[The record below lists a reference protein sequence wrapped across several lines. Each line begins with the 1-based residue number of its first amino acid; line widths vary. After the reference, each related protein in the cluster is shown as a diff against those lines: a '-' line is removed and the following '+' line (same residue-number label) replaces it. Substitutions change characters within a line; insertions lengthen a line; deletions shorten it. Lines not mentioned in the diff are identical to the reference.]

1 MKKIKWMALVL
12 AMLLVAGCSK
22 PQSVR
27 VDKEVFVLDTIV
39 RFSIWTDE
47 TIDEMRANELL
58 RESERLCFYYEK
70 MLSKS
75 IDSSDIYRLNH
86 ADGAKVAVS
95 EKTAFLIE
103 ESMRYS
109 ELTDGYF
116 DITVLPIKDLWDFK
130 AEDPVIPTQEQ
141 IDEAVRKVGFKN
153 IMLGE
158 AAEYIDSEGEVQT
171 GREAWLKNGATIELG
186 GIAKGFIAD
195 EISAMLKEQGVK
207 KGIINLGGNVL
218 MIGEK
223 EPGTP
228 WKVGIQDPEGT
239 PNDYMG
245 TVSVVDR
252 SVVTSG
258 VYQRFFE
265 KDGKIYHHLLDP
277 FEGRPTDNGLASV
290 TIFSPSSIDGDALS
304 TSCFVLGLEKGL
316 ALAEKLEDVEAV
328 FITTDGEI
336 VQTSGMSKYDF
347 TIE

>member
-1 MKKIKWMALVL
+1 MKKIKWMALAL
-12 AMLLVAGCSK
+12 AMILMTGCSRQ
-22 PQSVR
+22 QSVR
-27 VDKEVFVLDTIV
+27 VDKDVFVLDTIV
-39 RFSIWTDE
+39 RFSVWTNE
-47 TIDEMRANELL
+47 TIDEFRANELL
-58 RESERLCFYYEK
+58 KEAERLCFYYEK

-95 EKTAFLIE
+95 DKTAFLIE
-103 ESMRYS
+103 ESIRYS

-130 AEDPVIPTQEQ
+130 AEDPIVPTQEQ

-158 AAEYIDSEGEVQT
+158 AAEYIDSEGEAQT
-171 GREAWLKNGATIELG
+171 GREAWLENGATIELG

-195 EISAMLKEQGVK
+195 EISAMLKEHGVQ

-223 EPGTP
+223 ESGTP
-228 WKVGIQDPEGT
+228 WKVGIQDPKGS
-239 PNDYMG
+239 PNDYIG
-245 TVSVVDR
+245 TVSVVDE

-277 FEGRPTDNGLASV
+277 FKGRPTDHSLASV
-290 TIFSPSSIDGDALS
+290 TIFSESSIDGDALS
-304 TSCFVLGLEKGL
+304 TSCFVLGLDKGL
-316 ALAEKLEDVEAV
+316 ALAEQLEDIEAV
-328 FITTDGEI
+328 FITADGEI